1 MKKIFL
7 LILSCIIIFSNIVK
21 AQEKNNRNY
30 TRFVIENYEDQLVLI
45 GFVAGIGEAYMMN
58 SVIIKKDYSIQNFCP
73 PNNLSFTSDDYFS
86 ILKQQYLRQG
96 RKNLPTVITL
106 YLGLKNTF
114 PCS

>member
-1 MKKIFL
+1 M
-7 LILSCIIIFSNIVK
+7 SCIIIFSNSVK

-30 TRFVIENYEDQLVLI
+30 TKFVIENYEDQLVLI
-45 GFVAGIGEAYMMN
+45 GFVAGIGEAYLWN
-58 SVIIKKDYSIQNFCP
+58 KVVLEHDYSIQNFCP
-73 PNNLSFTSDDYFS
+73 PDDLNFKPDDYFS